1 MKTDPAKG
9 ESYKIKKIIH
19 LTHADTLG
27 DSRIEKAHSLA
38 IEMGLSSKVIGV
50 WQSGQSRKFDKDRL
64 PIRIWAILLRLPPI
78 IVFIEVNL
86 KVFVRGIIHRPDL
99 IHCNDWYVL
108 PSAVGIKVFTNARL
122 LYDAHELESEVNMI
136 RPRAS
141 KKVLWIEKF
150 AWKYVDYFVTVSFS
164 IQSWYLRKLGSK
176 PSDIVLNS
184 PDFPPLPIT
193 NEKSDYFR
201 RLYAVE
207 QGAPVFLYVGYLE
220 SGRGIN
226 LILDAFAKT
235 NSSAVAVFLGEGP
248 LLEKISEASQ
258 VRPNV
263 FVHPM
268 VDHSKVVSLAASA
281 DFGLCLIENV
291 SLSDF
296 FCLPNKLFEYAFAN
310 LPVLAS
316 DFPDLSR
323 VVNEFGLGVC
333 IEPSLE
339 GLESFLVSAGQ
350 ASSGTPPRSK
360 SLEELSWQSQRL
372 KLQHAY
378 SILQDDDFSKRV
390 SKKSPGEN

>member
-1 MKTDPAKG
+1 MKSKPAER
-9 ESYKIKKIIH
+9 ESHKIKKIIH
-19 LTHADTLG
+19 LTHADTVG
-27 DSRIEKAHSLA
+27 DSRIEKAHALA

-50 WQSGQSRKFDKDRL
+50 WKSGQSRKFEKDRL
-64 PIRIWAILLRLPPI
+64 PIRIWAILFRLPPI

-86 KVFVRGIIHRPDL
+86 RVFIRGIIHRPDL

-108 PSAVGIKVFTNARL
+108 PSAVGIKAFTNARL

-141 KKVLWIEKF
+141 KMVLWVEKF
-150 AWKYVDYFVTVSFS
+150 AWKYVDYFLTVSFS
-164 IQSWYLRKLGSK
+164 IQSWYLKKFGSK
-176 PSDIVLNS
+176 PSEIVLNS
-184 PDFPPLPIT
+184 PDFPPLPIK

-201 RLYAVE
+201 QLYAVE
-207 QGAPVFLYVGYLE
+207 KGTPVFLYVGYLE

-226 LILDAFAKT
+226 LILDVFANT

-248 LLEKISEASQ
+248 LLEKISEASR

-296 FCLPNKLFEYAFAN
+296 YCLPNKLFEYAFAN

-339 GLESFLVSAGQ
+339 GLESFLVRAGQ
-350 ASSGTPPRSK
+350 ASSGDPQQSK
-360 SLEELSWQSQRL
+360 SLEKLSWPSQRL

-378 SILQDDDFSKRV
+378 SILQSDDLNKL
-390 SKKSPGEN
+390 E

>member
-1 MKTDPAKG
+1 MGLKSRIVGIRQKG
-9 ESYKIKKIIH
+9 EARIMSHDRSAIKVWSIM
-19 LTHADTLG
+19 LG
-27 DSRIEKAHSLA
+27 LPA
-38 IEMGLSSKVIGV
+38 GLI
-50 WQSGQSRKFDKDRL
+50 FC
-64 PIRIWAILLRLPPI
+64 
-78 IVFIEVNL
+78 EVNL
-86 KVFVRGIIHRPDL
+86 RILFRGLIERPQI

-108 PSAVGIKVFTNARL
+108 PAALAIKYLSGARL

-136 RPRAS
+136 KPRAS
-141 KKVLWIEKF
+141 RVVLWVERF
-150 AWKYVDYFVTVSFS
+150 AWNHIDFFVTVSSS
-164 IQSWYLRKLGSK
+164 IQSWYLKTLGSK

-184 PDFPPLPIT
+184 PEFKPLAISKEK
-193 NEKSDYFR
+193 NEYFR
-201 RLYAVE
+201 NRYAVP
-207 QGAPVFLYVGYLE
+207 QGVPIFLYVGYLE
-220 SGRGIN
+220 SGRG
-226 LILDAFAKT
+226 LDVILEAFAKT
-235 NSSAVAVFLGEGP
+235 KSDAVVVFLGEGQY
-248 LLEKISEASQ
+248 LERVQSAS
-258 VRPNV
+258 RIRSNV

-268 VDHSKVVSLAASA
+268 VDHSKVVSFAASA

-323 VVNEFGLGVC
+323 VVNEFGLGIC

-378 SILQDDDFSKRV
+378 SILQADDFSMRV
-390 SKKSPGEN
+390 SKKSPREN